1 MTMPSFRRFLAVSFL
16 GLCLV
21 QSPVWADAN
30 PTSADVQR
38 SLDTLAERKL
48 VEPEQSLVRQ
58 TLEKTLASLTA
69 QAESQQK
76 LVALDKQLAQAPRQT
91 QDAHRE
97 LEKLKAS
104 KVVPA
109 AQRYANSSVTQL
121 EQILSERSA
130 QLNDWQKQIND
141 ANTLII
147 TAQTRPE
154 RAQAEISS
162 SQTRTQQINNLL
174 KSGREDGKTLSAE
187 RSNQLKAELAQLS
200 AQTQLRRQE
209 MAGNSVL
216 QDLGTAQRDLL
227 DEQIKRLDVELQDL
241 QTLINEK
248 RRDQSERTVAEQS
261 MEAQKVG
268 GSDTLLSRESALNV
282 KLSDYLLRGTDRLN
296 ELTQLNLRTQQQLDT
311 LTQTDQALDDQI
323 SVLQGSLLL
332 SKILYKQRQAL
343 PKLKLDSGLAD
354 EIADIRLYQFELN
367 QQREQI
373 ANPGAYVDKMLATQ
387 PPESVT
393 PELRSDLLDLIDTRR
408 VLHDRLNRELNAL
421 LNESITLQLNQKQ
434 LQDTATALRATLDEQ
449 MFWIPSNNPLNLDW
463 FRNVP
468 NQLQRQIADLP
479 WLDNL
484 NQLAAGLIER
494 PLLFLPL
501 LLVMGLLLFKRHYL
515 SQKLTDLHKDIG
527 HFKRDSQLH
536 TPVAIFLNVLLA
548 LPGTLLLA
556 LCGFALQMDARGLN
570 VNLGSAFLGMAQA
583 WLVFYTVYRIFTPGG
598 VAELHFHWARAHVA
612 YLHRQIRWLG
622 VVVMALVAVVTVAE
636 HQPSSLSDDV
646 IGIGVVL
653 TCYGLMIWLLQK
665 LLLRGP
671 ARENASTFRML
682 IGVLFSMLPLGL
694 FLAVCFGYYYTALK
708 LSDRLIDTLYLL
720 LIWLVV
726 EAVFVRGLAVA
737 ARRLAYQRATAK
749 REAQTTEDSE
759 GTEIQLEAPTLDIE
773 QVNQQSMRLIRLA
786 LLGSFIAAMYWVWA
800 DLISVFAYLDNIT
813 LYEYNSSTVVGS
825 AASLVPISLLDA
837 LYALIIAAIT
847 LALGR
852 NLPGLL
858 EVLVLS
864 RLRLA
869 QGSAYATTTLLSYVI
884 FGTGI
889 VVFLSTLGVSWNKLQ
904 WLVAALSVGIG
915 FGMQEIFANF
925 ISGLIILFERPVRI
939 GDLVT
944 IGGVTGTVKRIHIR
958 ATHIIDSDRK
968 EVIVPNKTFV
978 TSQLINWTLTDT
990 VTRIVL
996 TFVVNRGD
1004 DLEKV
1009 RALLLQAAQENSR
1022 VMRDPAPTAQL
1033 SLYAPGGLTHELKF
1047 YVKELGDRGA
1057 ATDELNR
1064 RVDQLFAD
1072 NNINL
1077 SGTPKMD
1084 IVLSRAAAPQDT
1096 LKLDEAQL
1104 AAAAKEG
1111 ETKP

>member
-1 MTMPSFRRFLAVSFL
+1 MTMLSFRRFLAVSLL
-16 GLCLV
+16 GLCLA
-21 QSPVWADAN
+21 QSPVWADAS
-30 PTSADVQR
+30 PTSADVQH
-38 SLDTLAERKL
+38 SLDTLADRKL

-58 TLEKTLASLTA
+58 ALEKTLASLNA
-69 QAESQQK
+69 EAESRQK

-97 LEKLKAS
+97 LEQLKAS
-104 KVVPA
+104 KVTPV
-109 AQRYANSSVTQL
+109 AQRYANSSVAQL

-130 QLNDWQKQIND
+130 QLSDWQKQIND

-162 SQTRTQQINNLL
+162 NQTRTQQINNLI
-174 KSGREDGKTLSAE
+174 KNGREDGKPLTAE
-187 RSNQLKAELAQLS
+187 RGNQLKAELAQLG

-261 MEAQKVG
+261 IEAQKVG
-268 GSDTLLSRESALNV
+268 GSDTLLSRESTLNV

-311 LTQTDQALDDQI
+311 LNQTDQALDEQI

-332 SKILYKQRQAL
+332 SKILYKQKQAL

-373 ANPGAYVDKMLATQ
+373 ANPGAYVDKVLATQ

-393 PELRSDLLDLIDTRR
+393 PELRKSLLDLIETRR
-408 VLHDRLNRELNAL
+408 ALHDRLNNELNAL

-434 LQDTATALRATLDEQ
+434 LQDTASALRATLDEQ
-449 MFWIPSNNPLNLDW
+449 MFWIPSNNPLDLDW
-463 FRNVP
+463 FKSVP
-468 NQLQRQIADLP
+468 SQLQRQIADLP

-484 NQLAAGLIER
+484 SQLGAGLIER

-501 LLVMGLLLFKRHYL
+501 LLVIGLLLYKRRYL

-548 LPGTLLLA
+548 LPGALFLA

-598 VAELHFHWARAHVA
+598 VAELHFHWARSHVA

-622 VVVMALVAVVTVAE
+622 LVVMALVAVVTVAE

-646 IGIGVVL
+646 IGIAVVL

-682 IGVLFSMLPLGL
+682 IGVLFSMLPLAL

-749 REAQTTEDSE
+749 REAQTAEDSE
-759 GTEIQLEAPTLDIE
+759 GTEIQLEVPTLDIE
-773 QVNQQSMRLIRLA
+773 QVNQQSLRLIRLT
-786 LLGSFIAAMYWVWA
+786 LLGTFIAAMYWVWA

-813 LYEYNSSTVVGS
+813 LYEYNSSTIVGS
-825 AASLVPISLLDA
+825 AASLIPISLLDA

-847 LALGR
+847 MALGR

-889 VVFLSTLGVSWNKLQ
+889 VVTLSTLGVSWNKLQ

-996 TFVVNRGD
+996 TFVVNRGA

-1009 RALLLQAAQENSR
+1009 RTLLLQAAQENSR

-1064 RVDQLFAD
+1064 RIDQLFAD
-1072 NNINL
+1072 NEINL
-1077 SGTPKMD
+1077 SSTPKMD
-1084 IVLSRAAAPQDT
+1084 VVLSRAQVPHDT
-1096 LKLDEAQL
+1096 LKIEEAQPIEKDNE
-1104 AAAAKEG
+1104 AK
-1111 ETKP
+1111 P